1 MNRPELT
8 EFGLNES
15 DKATVLKCDMLIKDQ
30 ERIKTFLKG
39 DRFFQLCLS
48 VFFGLLG
55 FLLVLAKMNFK
66 GDLGASLLGGLCFF
80 CYAYFI
86 GEVSES
92 SEKGRFIQI
101 ILKAFKTMFFT
112 VFLFSFLLSL
122 YITRETFLSLAV
134 GIIAGCAPYL
144 FRSINAVCILYL
156 KKPPADYYEKK
167 KRYEAFY
174 ERERAYA
181 EYTSEQKRVQQEQR
195 IKAKEEAREVAA
207 RATQAAEKEKKTA
220 RQHLEFWQGL
230 DGVGF
235 EQELATLL
243 RDSGYKNVSL
253 TAVSG
258 DDGIDLWADDPDGN
272 PCIFQ
277 CKAYQNTVSPAQVRE
292 LLGALKSVEDKAN
305 YAVMV
310 ALSGVTGGAEKFAE
324 KNKILIWDG
333 DDLVKMAKEFFKKS

>member
-1 MNRPELT
+1 MNRPEWKD
-8 EFGLNES
+8 FGLTQADVTAVQRY
-15 DKATVLKCDMLIKDQ
+15 DKILAKRKETI
-30 ERIKTFLKG
+30 EFL
-39 DRFFQLCLS
+39 RS
-48 VFFGLLG
+48 SPWS
-55 FLLVLAKMNFK
+55 FLLVHVAVGLIVFVM
-66 GDLGASLLGGLCFF
+66 LLTSRGTLKQATIGGLLPCVWTFGRTFF
-80 CYAYFI
+80 
-86 GEVSES
+86 V
-92 SEKGRFIQI
+92 
-101 ILKAFKTMFFT
+101 
-112 VFLFSFLLSL
+112 LFWHR
-122 YITRETFLSLAV
+122 I
-134 GIIAGCAPYL
+134 P
-144 FRSINAVCILYL
+144 SI
-156 KKPPADYYEKK
+156 YYEKK
-167 KRYEAFY
+167 KALGLFQLKEG
-174 ERERAYA
+174 
-181 EYTSEQKRVQQEQR
+181 EYVQYYKEKTRIEQEQR

-333 DDLVKMAKEFFKKS
+333 DDLVKMAEEFFKRS

>member
-1 MNRPELT
+1 MNRPELND
-8 EFGLNES
+8 FGLNES
-15 DKATVLKCDMLIKDQ
+15 DRVSVLKSDILIKDQ
-30 ERIKTFLKG
+30 ERIKAYLKTP
-39 DRFFQLCLS
+39 RFFQLCLS
-48 VFFGLLG
+48 LFFGLLG

-66 GDLGASLLGGLCFF
+66 VDLSAGLLGGLCFF
-80 CYAYFI
+80 CIAYFA
-86 GEVSES
+86 GEVADS
-92 SEKGRFIQI
+92 SEKRRFVPIVS
-101 ILKAFKTMFFT
+101 KALNTMFFT
-112 VFLFSFLLSL
+112 VFLFSFLLGV
-122 YITRETFLSLAV
+122 YITREVILSMAI
-134 GIIAGCAPYL
+134 GIIAGCTPYL
-144 FRSINAVCILYL
+144 FRSVNAACVLYL
-156 KKPPADYYEKK
+156 KKPPSDYYEKK
-167 KRYEAFY
+167 KKYEAFY

-181 EYTSEQKRVQQEQR
+181 KYTEEQKRIGQEQR
-195 IKAKEEAREVAA
+195 TKAKEEAREIAA
-207 RATQAAEKEKKTA
+207 RLTKAAENEKRIA
-220 RQHLEFWQGL
+220 RQHLEFWQEL

-292 LLGALKSVEDKAN
+292 LLGSFKAVEDKAN

-333 DDLVKMAKEFFKKS
+333 DNLVKMAEEFFKGS